1 MPTER
6 RKRRDEQKRQ
16 EQSKAGLVRKVIIA
30 VLIVGAFGGA
40 YRLGRRKRTSRLDA
54 FAQCVAEKQAKM
66 YGLYWCTHC
75 AEQKEMFG
83 SSFQYIPYVE
93 CGIRGS
99 RGEEAKAE
107 TRAMLL
113 VAALAG
119 LGFALYLTYIEAFAL
134 VVWCVLCL
142 TSLTLILAITVLSA
156 IVVADSARK
165 A

>member
-99 RGEEAKAE
+99 RGEEASCQQAGVKHFPTWE
-107 TRAMLL
+107 FGNGERMEG
-113 VAALAG
+113 ALP
-119 LGFALYLTYIEAFAL
+119 LQL
-134 VVWCVLCL
+134 
-142 TSLTLILAITVLSA
+142 LSA
-156 IVVADSARK
+156 KTGCSLP
-165 A
+165 